1 MAGAHYNN
9 QLAVTG
15 AHYNNQLA
23 MTGANYNNQL
33 AVTGAHYNN
42 RLAITYNRPI
52 RTLVRIGGQSEVI
65 VNTIC

>member
-23 MTGANYNNQL
+23 
-33 AVTGAHYNN
+33 
-42 RLAITYNRPI
+42 ITYNGPI